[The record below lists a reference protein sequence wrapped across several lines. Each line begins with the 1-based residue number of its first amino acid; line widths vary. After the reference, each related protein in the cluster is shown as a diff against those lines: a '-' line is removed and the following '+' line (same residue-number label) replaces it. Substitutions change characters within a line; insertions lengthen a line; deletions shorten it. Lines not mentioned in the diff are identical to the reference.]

1 MANVLALIPARGG
14 SKGLPGKNTKDL
26 CGKPLIAHSIDTAK
40 ASTQINR
47 IIVTTDDQ
55 KIADVAKQYGAELPF
70 MRPAELATDKS
81 LALDAFVHA
90 INWLKDNE
98 GYEAD
103 CVVIL
108 YPTCP
113 IRNVEDIDNGVKLFL
128 EKNADSVMCVSET
141 LPASVL
147 KVITDKGTL
156 EPMHGLDTKIQN
168 RQDFQKVYVHNGVF
182 FMFSPKMIRER
193 KYYGTNTWPYVI
205 DNALTADI
213 DFPQDFV
220 KAELI
225 LKHLNNKSQ

>member
-156 EPMHGLDTKIQN
+156 
-168 RQDFQKVYVHNGVF
+168 
-182 FMFSPKMIRER
+182 
-193 KYYGTNTWPYVI
+193 
-205 DNALTADI
+205 
-213 DFPQDFV
+213 
-220 KAELI
+220 
-225 LKHLNNKSQ
+225 